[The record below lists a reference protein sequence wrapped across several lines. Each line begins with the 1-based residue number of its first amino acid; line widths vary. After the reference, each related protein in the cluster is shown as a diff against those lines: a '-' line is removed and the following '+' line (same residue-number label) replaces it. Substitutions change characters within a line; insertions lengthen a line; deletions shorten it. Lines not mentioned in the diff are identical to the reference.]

1 MVLINVL
8 WLQKI
13 VRYAVLACERK
24 SKSNITEFVAL
35 AENVLLNLF
44 WDLVYVRIVS
54 LVRF

>member
-13 VRYAVLACERK
+13 VRYAMLAYERK
-24 SKSNITEFVAL
+24 SKSNIIEFVAL

-44 WDLVYVRIVS
+44 WDVVYVRIVS